1 MTGPKMTLRTFEY
14 RGYSMQVAYNPPQWQ
29 VEIALAV
36 SGLSKLLPEKKI
48 VRGWEED
55 EVVKRAKAR
64 VDEFLESR
72 HSN

>member
-1 MTGPKMTLRTFEY
+1 MTLRTFEY
-14 RGYSMQVAYNPPQWQ
+14 RGYSMQVAYYPPQWQ
-29 VEIALAV
+29 VEIASAV
-36 SGLSKLLPEKKI
+36 LGLSALLPEKKI

-64 VDEFLESR
+64 IDELLESR

>member
-1 MTGPKMTLRTFEY
+1 MTGPKMTPRTFEY
-14 RGYSMQVAYNPPQWQ
+14 RGYAMQVAYNPPQWQ
-29 VEIALAV
+29 VEIAPSL
-36 SGLSKLLPEKKI
+36 SGLSELLPEKKI

-64 VDEFLESR
+64 VDEILESR